1 METIRGS
8 GYQEPFPHLILKD
21 FYNQQ
26 ELELIWQELD
36 FYTQPEKLFEAK
48 GFGGVVDTSNS
59 HAIALDELYYNDYL
73 RKISNILQVNR
84 KLFKIKW
91 GKGSLNPDPLMVS
104 ITMVI

>member
-8 GYQEPFPHLILKD
+8 GYKEPFPHLILRN

-48 GFGGVVDTSNS
+48 DFGGVVNRTNS
-59 HAIALDELYYNDYL
+59 HAIALDELYIV
-73 RKISNILQVNR
+73 R
-84 KLFKIKW
+84 
-91 GKGSLNPDPLMVS
+91 
-104 ITMVI
+104 T